1 MTQPSIPEAS
11 TTPEPDP
18 DIPAETAQNALPSA
32 LPPEI
37 TAKDLQQQRR
47 VMIGVIAVVVVILIL
62 TIGAVWFLLQPT
74 TDTERVRD
82 VFIIMIAALTLI
94 MGFVLVLLIVQLAR
108 LINLLQNEIRP
119 ILESTNETSRTLR
132 GTAVFLSDN
141 LSEPVIK
148 LNEYLA
154 AMQRFM
160 EMINPGRTRK

>member
-1 MTQPSIPEAS
+1 
-11 TTPEPDP
+11 
-18 DIPAETAQNALPSA
+18 
-32 LPPEI
+32 
-37 TAKDLQQQRR
+37 
-47 VMIGVIAVVVVILIL
+47 MIGVIAVVVVILIL

>member
-1 MTQPSIPEAS
+1 MTQPQPPEIPTTAAS
-11 TTPEPDP
+11 NPESPTDSVQSMP
-18 DIPAETAQNALPSA
+18 PVG

-37 TAKDLQQQRR
+37 TAKDLEQQRK
-47 VMIGVIAVVVVILIL
+47 VIIIVVIVVIIVLAV
-62 TIGAVWFLLQPT
+62 TIGTVWFLLQPT
-74 TDTERVRD
+74 TDTQRVRD

-141 LSEPVIK
+141 LTEPVIK
-148 LNEYLA
+148 LNESLA
-154 AMQRFM
+154 SLQRFL
-160 EMINPGRTRK
+160 ELIRPGKRQK

>member
-1 MTQPSIPEAS
+1 MTQPQPPVLPPASGTDPEM
-11 TTPEPDP
+11 
-18 DIPAETAQNALPSA
+18 PAGSPQNDQPSG

-37 TAKDLQQQRR
+37 TAKDLQQQQR
-47 VMIGVIAVVVVILIL
+47 VMIGIIAVVVVILVL
-62 TIGAVWFLLQPT
+62 TVASVWLLLLPT
-74 TDTERVRD
+74 TDTERIRD

-94 MGFVLVLLIVQLAR
+94 MGFVLVLLIIQLAR

-148 LNEYLA
+148 LNEYMA

-160 EMINPGRTRK
+160 EMINPGRSRK